1 MSSSTDITDNYLLT
15 KVKVSSDL
23 VDGPNKLKSLIY
35 IVYTTQ
41 TQNSCRYKKN
51 EKHKTSNASQYV
63 SCGHQDRTTF
73 VDGLFCLMADY
84 SIPLSGEDSGMLST
98 IKTSLDS
105 LSSST
110 ETKKANK
117 SVLLGKFQEELS
129 SEVATLKENI
139 LNITQVGHKQRKM
152 QLFSN
157 SGDRKSCPTRP

>member
-1 MSSSTDITDNYLLT
+1 M
-15 KVKVSSDL
+15 SSDL

-35 IVYTTQ
+35 TIQ
-41 TQNSCRYKKN
+41 LQSSCHYKKN
-51 EKHKTSNASQYV
+51 EKHKTSNASQSI

-152 QLFSN
+152 PIFSN